1 MKIKIKEVSYVTP
14 ANYDGRVKRKNN
26 KMLLKAPDILIL
38 RPKPSG
44 LVINSKKNTRVY
56 KEDSV
61 DGIVLQ
67 ASIHTVMYKQ
77 NP

>member
-1 MKIKIKEVSYVTP
+1 MKIKINEVSYVTP

-26 KMLLKAPDILIL
+26 KMLLKAPNTLIL

-44 LVINSKKNTRVY
+44 LIINSKKNTRVY

-67 ASIHTVMYKQ
+67 ASKHTAMYKQ

>member
-44 LVINSKKNTRVY
+44 LIINSKKNTRVY

-67 ASIHTVMYKQ
+67 ASLHTVMHKQ

>member
-1 MKIKIKEVSYVTP
+1 MKIKINGVSYVTP

-26 KMLLKAPDILIL
+26 KMLLKAPDTLIL

-44 LVINSKKNTRVY
+44 LIINSKKNTRVY

-61 DGIVLQ
+61 DGIVLK
-67 ASIHTVMYKQ
+67 ASKRTVMYKQ